1 MKIYISGPITGRVI
15 EEATEEFAR
24 AEEAIRAAGH
34 DPVNP
39 LKNGLDPTAE
49 WIEHMEAD
57 LCMLRD
63 CDAIVMLPGWVA
75 SNGCRIE
82 VSVAALLRI
91 LIVTSLRSLPMIIE
105 APKIEGIS

>member
-1 MKIYISGPITGRVI
+1 MTIYISGPITGRVI

-34 DPVNP
+34 EPVNP
-39 LKNGLDPTAE
+39 LKNGLDPKAE

-57 LCMLRD
+57 LWMLRD
-63 CDAIVMLPGWVA
+63 CDAIVMLPGWLS

-82 VSVAALLRI
+82 VSVAALLSII
-91 LIVTSLRSLPMIIE
+91 L
-105 APKIEGIS
+105 APKIEGINC